1 MINSDVNNMKIAQV
15 RIKGDF
21 GHLSLNSYYFYTDYE
36 DLLKGDTVLVISNG
50 LQLAIFEQYV
60 KTDFKPEKFI
70 VSKISDRRIRNKLFR
85 LKKKEVLGHD

>member
-1 MINSDVNNMKIAQV
+1 MNNMKIAQV

-21 GHLSLNSYYFYTDYE
+21 GRLSLNSYYFYTDYE

-70 VSKISDRRIRNKLFR
+70 VSKISDRRIRNKLLS
-85 LKKKEVLGHD
+85 LKMKRGDVNV

>member
-1 MINSDVNNMKIAQV
+1 MKIAQV

-85 LKKKEVLGHD
+85 LKKRKY

>member
-1 MINSDVNNMKIAQV
+1 MKIAQV

-50 LQLAIFEQYV
+50 LQLAILEQYV
-60 KTDFKPEKFI
+60 QTDFKPEKYI
-70 VSKISDRRIRNKLFR
+70 VSKISERRIRNKLFR
-85 LKKKEVLGHD
+85 LKRKEVMKNV

>member
-1 MINSDVNNMKIAQV
+1 MINSEVNNMKIAQV

-21 GHLSLNSYYFYTDYE
+21 GRLSLNSYYFYTDYE

>member
-1 MINSDVNNMKIAQV
+1 MINSEVNNMKIAQV

-60 KTDFKPEKFI
+60 KTDFKPEKYI
-70 VSKISDRRIRNKLFR
+70 VSKISERRIRNKLFR
-85 LKKKEVLGHD
+85 LKKKEVLSHD

>member
-1 MINSDVNNMKIAQV
+1 MKIAQV

-60 KTDFKPEKFI
+60 QTDFKPEKYI
-70 VSKISDRRIRNKLFR
+70 VSKISERRIRNKLFR
-85 LKKKEVLGHD
+85 LKRKEVMKNV

>member
-1 MINSDVNNMKIAQV
+1 MKIAQV

-21 GHLSLNSYYFYTDYE
+21 GRLSLNSYYFYTDYE
-36 DLLKGDTVLVISNG
+36 DLLKGDTVLVISNS

-70 VSKISDRRIRNKLFR
+70 VSKISDRRIRNKLLS
-85 LKKKEVLGHD
+85 LKMKRGDVNV

>member
-1 MINSDVNNMKIAQV
+1 M
-15 RIKGDF
+15 
-21 GHLSLNSYYFYTDYE
+21 LSLHSYYFYTDYE

-70 VSKISDRRIRNKLFR
+70 VSKISDRRIRNKLFK

>member
-1 MINSDVNNMKIAQV
+1 MKIAQV

-21 GHLSLNSYYFYTDYE
+21 GRLSLNSYYFYTDYE
-36 DLLKGDTVLVISNG
+36 DLLKGDTVLVISNS

-70 VSKISDRRIRNKLFR
+70 VSKISDRRIRNKLLS
-85 LKKKEVLGHD
+85 LKMKRGEVNV